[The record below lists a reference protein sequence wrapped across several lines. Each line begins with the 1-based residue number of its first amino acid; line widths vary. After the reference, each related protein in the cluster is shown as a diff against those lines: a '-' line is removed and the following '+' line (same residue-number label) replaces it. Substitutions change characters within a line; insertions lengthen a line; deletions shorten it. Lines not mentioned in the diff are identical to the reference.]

1 MLEKQRSSIN
11 PPYFASLATLS
22 IAFCKKTPVCLQEHQ
37 ISAPKKGS
45 KFK

>member
-1 MLEKQRSSIN
+1 MPKKQRSSIN

-22 IAFCKKTPVCLQEHQ
+22 VVFCKKAPVCLQEHK
-37 ISAPKKGS
+37 ISALKNGS